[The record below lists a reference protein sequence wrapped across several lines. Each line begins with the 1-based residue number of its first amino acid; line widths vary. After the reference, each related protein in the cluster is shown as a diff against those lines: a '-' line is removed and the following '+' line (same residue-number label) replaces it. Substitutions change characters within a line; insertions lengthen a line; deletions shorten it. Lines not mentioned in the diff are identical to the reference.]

1 MSLISFSF
9 MFLVLIACAMYYIV
23 PKTYRWFIL
32 LLANIVF
39 YFASSNWLIVFLL
52 ASIFSVYIGGLL
64 IQKQTD
70 LQKSTIKTLEKEQ
83 KKAFKNKIKKR
94 KKWIVFLI
102 LCVNVGI
109 LLYLKYYGF
118 FVGNINALCST
129 LHLGFTIP
137 MKKFILPL
145 GISYYTLM
153 AISYVI
159 DVYRGKYQASRNLGK
174 VALYLSF
181 FPQMTEGPISRFDQ
195 LSEQL
200 YAGNK
205 FDLRNIKC
213 GLYLILW
220 GLFKKLVIADRAALY
235 VNTVFGTSI
244 GGFAAFL
251 AVALYTFQIYAE
263 FSGAMDLVRGTG
275 YLFGIYME
283 QNFTQ
288 PFFSKT
294 IAEFWR
300 RWHKTLGSWLKDYVF
315 YSVSLSSMNM
325 NLNRTVKKHMKGYLG
340 KFVLSAFPLF
350 FVWFFNG
357 FWHGASWKYIIYGLY
372 YYVIMMFGLLLQPFF
387 NKLKEILHIHNESY
401 IYILFCIVRTTLIVF
416 GGMLIFRSHSILD
429 AWNMF
434 LRIFTISDFSILL
447 HGLTYKDFV
456 ILFIGLL
463 MIFIV
468 SILKEKKKDLYYLL
482 DEKSL
487 CIRYAVILIVF
498 FMIIVLGIYGKG
510 YNASDFIYGEF

>member
-1 MSLISFSF
+1 MSLISFPF
-9 MFLVLIACAMYYIV
+9 MFLVLITCTMYYIV
-23 PKTYRWFIL
+23 PKTYRWIIL

-39 YFASSNWLIVFLL
+39 YFAASNWLIVFLF

-70 LQKSTIKTLEKEQ
+70 LQKNNIKTLEKEQ

-118 FVGNINALCST
+118 FVGNINALCSA
-129 LHLGFTIP
+129 LHLEFIIP

-153 AISYVI
+153 AISYVV
-159 DVYRGKYQASRNLGK
+159 DVYRGKYQASKNLGK

-200 YAGNK
+200 YIGNK
-205 FDLRNIKC
+205 FDIRNIKC

-244 GGFAAFL
+244 GGFTAFL

-283 QNFTQ
+283 QNFAQ

-300 RWHKTLGSWLKDYVF
+300 RWHKTLGTWLKDYVF

-325 NLNRTVKKHMKGYLG
+325 NLNRAVKKHMKGYFG
-340 KFVLSAFPLF
+340 KFILSAFPLF

-357 FWHGASWKYIIYGLY
+357 FWHGASWKYIVYGLY
-372 YYVIMMFGLLLQPFF
+372 YYFIMMLGLLLQPYF
-387 NKLKEILHIHNESY
+387 NKLKDNLNITNESKL
-401 IYILFCIVRTTLIVF
+401 YILFSIIRTTLVVF
-416 GGMLIFRSHSILD
+416 GGMLIFRSHSLND
-429 AWNMF
+429 AWTMF
-434 LRIFTISDFSILL
+434 TNIFAVHDFNILI
-447 HGLTYKDFV
+447 HGLSAKDFV
-456 ILFIGLL
+456 ILGIGFF
-463 MIFIV
+463 MILII
-468 SILKEKKKDLYYLL
+468 SILKEKKTDIYEVFS
-482 DEKSL
+482 EKSL
-487 CIRYAVILIVF
+487 FLRYGIILIVL
-498 FMIIVLGIYGKG
+498 FMIIVLGIYGEG